1 MSNTSHILN
10 IADAPMSDNGNDGRY
25 ATKRARITDMIG
37 MEKLACSLY
46 SVPPGN
52 TAFPYHTHA
61 NAEELCIILEGEGT
75 LRQDGVEY
83 PIKAGD
89 IIAAPVTTAHQLLN
103 TSNRDLKYLCI
114 ASNEAVDIVLYP
126 DSKKIG
132 ALADGFVDPVRY
144 FADQDSAVDYYKGE
158 T

>member
-1 MSNTSHILN
+1 MSNTSPMLN
-10 IADAPMSDNGNDGRY
+10 IANAPMSDNRNAGRY
-25 ATKRARITDMIG
+25 ATKRARITDMTG

-46 SVPPGN
+46 SAPPAH

-61 NAEELCIILEGEGT
+61 NAEELCAILEGKGMP
-75 LRQDGVEY
+75 RQDGVEY

-103 TSNRDLKYLCI
+103 TSNSDLKYLCV

-132 ALADGFVDPVRY
+132 ALADGFADPARY
-144 FADQDSAVDYYKGE
+144 FAD
-158 T
+158 

>member
-1 MSNTSHILN
+1 MSKTSPILN
-10 IADAPMSDNGNDGRY
+10 IADAAMSDNGDGGRY
-25 ATKRARITDMIG
+25 ATQRARITNMIG
-37 MEKLACSLY
+37 MQKLACSLY

-52 TAFPYHTHA
+52 TAFPYHAHA
-61 NAEELCIILEGEGT
+61 NAEELCVILEGEGT
-75 LRQDGVEY
+75 LRQDGAEY

-89 IIAAPVTTAHQLLN
+89 IIAAPVTSAHQILN
-103 TSNRDLKYLCI
+103 TSNSDLKYLCV
-114 ASNEAVDIVLYP
+114 ANNEAVDVVLYP

-132 ALADGFVDPVRY
+132 ALAGDFAEPVRY

>member
-1 MSNTSHILN
+1 MRNTSPILN
-10 IADAPMSDNGNDGRY
+10 IANAPMSDNLNAGRY
-25 ATKRARITDMIG
+25 AIKRARITDMIG

-46 SVPPGN
+46 SVPPEN

-61 NAEELCIILEGEGT
+61 SAEKLCIILEGEGT

-114 ASNEAVDIVLYP
+114 ASDEAVDIVLYP
-126 DSKKIG
+126 DSKK
-132 ALADGFVDPVRY
+132 
-144 FADQDSAVDYYKGE
+144 SARWR
-158 T
+158 TAS

>member
-1 MSNTSHILN
+1 
-10 IADAPMSDNGNDGRY
+10 MSDNGNDGRY

-46 SVPPGN
+46 SVPPEN

-61 NAEELCIILEGEGT
+61 SAEKLCIILEGEGT

-114 ASNEAVDIVLYP
+114 ASDEAVDIVLYP
-126 DSKKIG
+126 DSKK
-132 ALADGFVDPVRY
+132 
-144 FADQDSAVDYYKGE
+144 SARWR
-158 T
+158 TAS